1 MCFVVNNILHN
12 RQRPNGVTAA
22 KWLPFGHLP
31 GTQERPLCTKMVRAY
46 GKMRELP
53 RELECTECCITAIK
67 MVYSIYGYSMAIDV
81 GNINLSMII
90 L

>member
-1 MCFVVNNILHN
+1 MGSLL
-12 RQRPNGVTAA
+12 PNGFPLVAY
-22 KWLPFGHLP
+22 P

-46 GKMRELP
+46 GKCRIQELP
-53 RELECTECCITAIK
+53 REWECTECCVTAIK